1 MPLSYLIFKGRLTA
15 KGAVPILYKPEF
27 LRDSVRKKSLRTY
40 SLVFL
45 YLLEEKH
52 TASHWSSA
60 LLAADPR
67 GHRVLKWQGQEAHE
81 GVGPSLAEG
90 LLPWGQ

>member
-1 MPLSYLIFKGRLTA
+1 MRKI
-15 KGAVPILYKPEF
+15 
-27 LRDSVRKKSLRTY
+27 SVRTY

-45 YLLEEKH
+45 YLLDEKH

-60 LLAADPR
+60 LLAADTQ

-90 LLPWGQ
+90 LLPRGQ